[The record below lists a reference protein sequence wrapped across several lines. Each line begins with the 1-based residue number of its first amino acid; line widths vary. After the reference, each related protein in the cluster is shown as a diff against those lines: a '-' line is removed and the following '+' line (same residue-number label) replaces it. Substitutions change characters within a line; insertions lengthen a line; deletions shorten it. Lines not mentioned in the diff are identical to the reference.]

1 MKLDNFLDMFLGELV
16 ENQQGIDSI
25 KATLKANM
33 YANFKEYDDT
43 KVEFQ
48 VLTEVN
54 TYDCDVSM
62 LSEGYDYG
70 EIVFVDCRIKE

>member
-54 TYDCDVSM
+54 TCDCDVSM